1 MEKVWSPQDE
11 HFERHTTH
19 VTSETKS
26 LSLLQLYMNRYTNTA
41 ILMQTYFFSSVSLVS
56 TKMVIC
62 NSVFAT
68 LVKGISFV
76 SVFRKDLKN
85 RKIMISKKLNYLNSI
100 LKGCLEQG

>member
-1 MEKVWSPQDE
+1 
-11 HFERHTTH
+11 
-19 VTSETKS
+19 
-26 LSLLQLYMNRYTNTA
+26 MNRYTNTA
-41 ILMQTYFFSSVSLVS
+41 ILMHAYFFSSVSLVS

>member
-1 MEKVWSPQDE
+1 
-11 HFERHTTH
+11 
-19 VTSETKS
+19 
-26 LSLLQLYMNRYTNTA
+26 
-41 ILMQTYFFSSVSLVS
+41 MQTYFFSSVSLVS

>member
-1 MEKVWSPQDE
+1 
-11 HFERHTTH
+11 
-19 VTSETKS
+19 
-26 LSLLQLYMNRYTNTA
+26 
-41 ILMQTYFFSSVSLVS
+41 MQTYFFPSVSLVS